1 MRGFGFFSKL
11 LMVFFCI
18 SSCSFEERIIYKDP
32 GAPVSVRVK
41 DLMKRMSLEE
51 KIGQMNQLVGI
62 EHIQFVMSQ
71 KLTPEQIASSHAAG
85 FYPNVGTDSIKAL
98 VRSGAVGSFLHV
110 YTLEEANSLQE
121 MAMQSRLSIPLIF
134 GIDAVHG
141 NSNCPDNT
149 VYPTNIG
156 LASTFDTD
164 LAYRIAKETAKE
176 MRSMNMHWTFSPNAE
191 ISRDPRW
198 GRTGETF
205 GEDPYLVG
213 EMAYYSIKG
222 YQGNLDSEDNVAACI
237 KHFVGGGQPYNGI
250 NSAPADLSE
259 RTLRE
264 VYFPPFERG
273 LEASPLSLMPAHNE
287 VSGIPCHANTWLLKD
302 VLRGEWGFGGVII
315 SDWDDIERLAK
326 FHHVAGDAKEA
337 FGKAIDA
344 GLDMHMHGPAWNE
357 AVLDLV
363 KKGVIK
369 EKRIDESVERLLTMK
384 FRLGLFEHPYAEAS
398 RASSVRLCEEH
409 RKTSLEASRKA
420 IVLLTN
426 KGLLPLSSQGKK
438 RILVTGINADS
449 PNMMGDWTA
458 EQKPENYTTIIEGL
472 RQVAP
477 EHNFVFVDQGLYPMK
492 MQGGNIEKAINESKR
507 CDINIV
513 VAGDYMNRYI
523 TDEMTCGENADR
535 SDIDLP
541 GRQNELVEGILASGK
556 PTIVILVSGRP
567 LGVEKIAEKAGALI
581 EAWEPGMYGGQALAE
596 IIFGKVNP
604 SGKLPVTI
612 PRSVGQVAIYYNYK
626 PSSYIRQ
633 FRFSPVTPF
642 FEFGHGL
649 SYTEYEYSGLKLS
662 SQEIAQGGSVTAEI
676 QVKNIGV
683 VAGDEIVQLY
693 IRDMVSSVTRPVKEL
708 KDFSRIHLEPGES
721 KTVKFTIGTEKLMF
735 YDSSFKKIA
744 EKGQFEIMAGPSS
757 KDEDL
762 KKAVLELK

>member
-1 MRGFGFFSKL
+1 MFSKL
-11 LMVFFCI
+11 SIIFFFMI
-18 SSCSFEERIIYKDP
+18 SCSKEGKIIYKDP
-32 GAPVSVRVK
+32 EASVAERVK
-41 DLMKRMSLEE
+41 DLMNRMSLEE

-62 EHIQFVMSQ
+62 EHIQFIMSQ
-71 KLTPEQIASSHAAG
+71 RLTPEEIASSHAAG

-110 YTLEEANSLQE
+110 YTLEEANSLQK
-121 MAMQSRLSIPLIF
+121 MAMESRLGIPLIF

-156 LASTFDTD
+156 LASTFDID

-222 YQGNLDSEDNVAACI
+222 YQGNLDSDENVAACI

-259 RTLRE
+259 LTLRE

-273 LEASPLSLMPAHNE
+273 LEAGPLSLMPAHNE

-302 VLRGEWGFGGVII
+302 VLRGEWAFDGVII

-326 FHHVAGDAKEA
+326 FHRVAGDIKEA
-337 FGKAIDA
+337 FGKAIKA

-357 AVLDLV
+357 AVLSLV
-363 KKGVIK
+363 KEGLIK
-369 EKRIDESVERLLTMK
+369 EKRIDESVERLLAMK
-384 FRLGLFEHPYAEAS
+384 FRLGLFEHPYADS
-398 RASSVRLCEEH
+398 SKASSVRLCEEH
-409 RKTSLEASRKA
+409 RKTSIEASRKS
-420 IVLLTN
+420 IVLLKN
-426 KGLLPLSSQGKK
+426 KGLLPLSSQKKK

-458 EQKPENYTTIIEGL
+458 EQNPENYITIIEGL
-472 RQVAP
+472 RQIAP
-477 EHNFVFVDQGLYPMK
+477 EHSFVFIDQGLYPMK
-492 MQGGNIEKAINESKR
+492 MKSAQIEKAVSEAKN

-513 VAGDYMNRYI
+513 VAGDYMNRYVPE
-523 TDEMTCGENADR
+523 EMTCGENADR

-541 GRQNELVEGILASGK
+541 GRQNELVEEILACGK

-567 LGVEKIAEKAGALI
+567 LGVEKIAEKAEALI

-596 IIFGKVNP
+596 IIFGKINP

-633 FRFSPVTPF
+633 FRFSPVTPL
-642 FEFGHGL
+642 FEFGYGL
-649 SYTEYEYSGLKLS
+649 SYTEYEYSNLKLS
-662 SQEIAQGGSVTAEI
+662 TEEVSQGESLTAEV
-676 QVKNIGV
+676 QVKNIGRM
-683 VAGDEIVQLY
+683 AGDEIVQLY
-693 IRDMVSSVTRPVKEL
+693 IRDIISSVTRPVKEL
-708 KDFSRIHLEPGES
+708 KDFARVHLEPGEA
-721 KTVKFTIGTEKLMF
+721 KTVRFKIDTEKLMF
-735 YDSSFKKIA
+735 YDSSFRKIS
-744 EKGQFEIMAGPSS
+744 EKGKFEIMVGPSS
-757 KDEDL
+757 KEEDL

>member
-1 MRGFGFFSKL
+1 M
-11 LMVFFCI
+11 I
-18 SSCSFEERIIYKDP
+18 SCSKEGKIIYKDP
-32 GAPVSVRVK
+32 EASVAERVK
-41 DLMKRMSLEE
+41 DLMNRMSLEE
-51 KIGQMNQLVGI
+51 KIGQMNQLVGV
-62 EHIQFVMSQ
+62 EHIKFIMSQ

-98 VRSGAVGSFLHV
+98 VKAGAVGSFLHV
-110 YTLEEANSLQE
+110 YTLEEANALQE
-121 MAMQSRLSIPLIF
+121 TAMQSRLGIPLIF

-164 LAYRIAKETAKE
+164 LAYRIARETAKE
-176 MRSMNMHWTFSPNAE
+176 MRAMNMHWNFSPNAE

-205 GEDPYLVG
+205 GEDPFLVG

-222 YQGNLDSEDNVAACI
+222 YQGNLDSGDDVAACI
-237 KHFVGGGQPYNGI
+237 KHLVGGGQPYNGI

-264 VYFPPFERG
+264 VYFPPFIRG
-273 LEASPLSLMPAHNE
+273 LQAGPLSLMPAHNE
-287 VSGIPCHANTWLLKD
+287 VSGIPCHANKWLLSE
-302 VLRGEWGFGGVII
+302 VLRNEWKFDGVII

-326 FHHVAGDAKEA
+326 FHHVAEDAKEA
-337 FGKAIDA
+337 FGIAIDA

-357 AVLDLV
+357 AVLALV
-363 KKGVIK
+363 KEGAVK
-369 EKRIDESVERLLTMK
+369 EERINESVKRLLTMK
-384 FRLGLFEHPYAEAS
+384 FRLGLFESPYAEPS
-398 RASSVRLCEEH
+398 RSAEVRLCGEH
-409 RKTSLEASRKA
+409 RRTSLEASRKS
-420 IVLLTN
+420 IVLLKN
-426 KGLLPLSSQGKK
+426 EGLLPLSLEGGK

-477 EHNFVFVDQGLYPMK
+477 SHNFVFVDQGLYPMRMK
-492 MQGGNIEKAINESKR
+492 TENIERAIKESKL
-507 CDINIV
+507 CDLNIV

-523 TDEMTCGENADR
+523 PDEMTCGENADR
-535 SDIDLP
+535 SDISLP
-541 GRQNELVEGILASGK
+541 GRQDELVEGILASGK
-556 PTIVILVSGRP
+556 PAIVILVSGRP
-567 LGVEKIAEKAGALI
+567 LGVESIAEKADALI

-604 SGKLPVTI
+604 SGKLPITI

-633 FRFSPVTPF
+633 FRFSPITPL

-649 SYTEYEYSGLKLS
+649 SYTEYEYSDLKLS
-662 SQEIAQGGSVTAEI
+662 SKEISEGGSLTAEI
-676 QVKNIGV
+676 QVKNTGSM
-683 VAGDEIVQLY
+683 AGDEIVQMY
-693 IRDMVSSVTRPVKEL
+693 IKDIVSSVTRPVKEL
-708 KDFSRIHLEPGES
+708 KDFARVHLQPGEA
-721 KTVKFTIGTEKLMF
+721 KTVRFKIDPEKLMF
-735 YDSSFKKIA
+735 YDSGLRKTA
-744 EKGQFEIMAGPSS
+744 ERGEFEIMAGPSS
-757 KDEDL
+757 KDEAL
-762 KKAVLELK
+762 KSAFFKLR